1 MLVLS
6 RKANQ
11 RLVLSEHIEV
21 IVLRIRGNRVTLGFQ
36 APHGVTIRRAE
47 IPQRLAMKESDA
59 IDDGP
64 MAQIAKPHKSA
75 ISLRRPG
82 EIPPVDE

>member
-11 RLVLSEHIEV
+11 RLVLSKHIEV

-47 IPQRLAMKESDA
+47 IQQRLAMKDNDAFNCGPAARIVKPNKSDNSEEQT
-59 IDDGP
+59 GE
-64 MAQIAKPHKSA
+64 KPC
-75 ISLRRPG
+75 L
-82 EIPPVDE
+82 DE